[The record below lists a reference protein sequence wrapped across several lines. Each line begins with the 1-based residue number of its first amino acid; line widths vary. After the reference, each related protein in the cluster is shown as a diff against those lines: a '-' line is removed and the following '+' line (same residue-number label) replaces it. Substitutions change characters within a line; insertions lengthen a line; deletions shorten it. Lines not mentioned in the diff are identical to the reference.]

1 MKKPSPKTKPEL
13 KKSKAAPPSPESP
26 EAILKRV
33 AELDAQMQKAL
44 DEGNYVRARDLADD
58 QEALLEKLT

>member
-1 MKKPSPKTKPEL
+1 
-13 KKSKAAPPSPESP
+13 
-26 EAILKRV
+26 V

-44 DEGNYVRARDLADD
+44 EEGNYVRARDLADD

>member
-1 MKKPSPKTKPEL
+1 MKKPSPKTRPKL
-13 KKSKAAPPSPESP
+13 KKNKAAPPVPESP

-44 DEGNYVRARDLADD
+44 EEGNYVRARDLADD

>member
-1 MKKPSPKTKPEL
+1 MKKPSPKAKPKL
-13 KKSKAAPPSPESP
+13 KKSKELLPQPESP

-44 DEGNYVRARDLADD
+44 EEGNYVRARDLADD